1 MRELKFRVWDNKENK
16 YLDPKEIA
24 IDNLGNVFI
33 FEDYQEEDYEVW
45 NARVLDN
52 TNARFIIEQDTGL
65 KDADGKEIYE
75 GDIIEYV
82 FNVREIE
89 VSAVGKICFFE
100 SLAAYG
106 MKNVKYDN
114 QELRRLCDKENERA
128 GEVFCLAG
136 YDNADKDQTLIF
148 ADYYFVEDDME
159 ILGNIHEN
167 SELLEQNK

>member
-82 FNVREIE
+82 FNVRETE
-89 VSAVGKICFFE
+89 VSAVG
-100 SLAAYG
+100 
-106 MKNVKYDN
+106 
-114 QELRRLCDKENERA
+114 
-128 GEVFCLAG
+128 
-136 YDNADKDQTLIF
+136 
-148 ADYYFVEDDME
+148 
-159 ILGNIHEN
+159 
-167 SELLEQNK
+167 

>member
-1 MRELKFRVWDNKENK
+1 
-16 YLDPKEIA
+16 
-24 IDNLGNVFI
+24 
-33 FEDYQEEDYEVW
+33 
-45 NARVLDN
+45 
-52 TNARFIIEQDTGL
+52 
-65 KDADGKEIYE
+65 
-75 GDIIEYV
+75 
-82 FNVREIE
+82 
-89 VSAVGKICFFE
+89 
-100 SLAAYG
+100 

-136 YDNADKDQTLIF
+136 YDNTDEDQTLIF